1 MSHGRRVFYC
11 QIKGCKNW
19 ALQSHSS
26 SQSCAMETETSVA
39 METETRMK
47 RSSDFCLKK
56 FCCTKWSC
64 DSLLLLDQ
72 ENTLF
77 RVTYIIFQNVI

>member
-1 MSHGRRVFYC
+1 
-11 QIKGCKNW
+11 
-19 ALQSHSS
+19 
-26 SQSCAMETETSVA
+26 MEAETSVA

-56 FCCTKWSC
+56 FCCTKRSC

-72 ENTLF
+72 ENMKTLF